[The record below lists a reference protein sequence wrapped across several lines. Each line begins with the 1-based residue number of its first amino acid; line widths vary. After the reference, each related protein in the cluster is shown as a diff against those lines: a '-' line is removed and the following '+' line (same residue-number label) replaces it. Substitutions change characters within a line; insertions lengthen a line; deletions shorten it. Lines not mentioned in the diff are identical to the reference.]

1 MYHKFEEND
10 IFINTLELYPR
21 VRFKFIGGKIIS
33 EEATRSEPAIS
44 RSARAYT
51 SANCGANPS
60 LDLSCAES
68 SYYVGVI

>member
-10 IFINTLELYPR
+10 ILINTLELYPR
-21 VRFKFIGGKIIS
+21 VKFKVINGKIINDTP
-33 EEATRSEPAIS
+33 TRSQPAQNIGI
-44 RSARAYT
+44 ALLV

-60 LDLSCAES
+60 LDFSCAES